1 MKLLEYK
8 GKELLSKYN
17 IAIQKSV
24 LVESPD
30 NISLKLSDL
39 TFPVVI
45 KAQIMAGGR
54 GKAGGIRFADNL
66 KEAEEIIKSLLGF
79 NIKGHIVKKLLI
91 AQKVEGTSENYLSI
105 ILDRYY
111 KSPMIIFS
119 PIGGVDIEETARENP
134 DKIIKIPVNPLFGI
148 KDYIIRYI
156 IKKAC
161 LPDVFFNGLQN
172 IVTNIYRL
180 FLEYD
185 CILCEINPLLV
196 TEDNDFIAID
206 AKIDID
212 DSSLYRHPDI
222 SEFRDQIEEDKLI
235 LEARKYDF
243 LYIPIDSEGFVSV
256 MSNGSGMLMSCID
269 LITKSSLIV
278 GSALDLGGGATSDRI
293 SEAIKIVFK
302 NKRINYLFI
311 SVFGGITR
319 CDEVAGG
326 IRDAIKEIG
335 KDKILIVR
343 IEGTNK
349 EIGLDILKNLG
360 SNVSYVQTIGD
371 GIKELVLRK
380 EI

>member
-1 MKLLEYK
+1 LKLLEYK

-269 LITKSSLIV
+269 FITKSSLIV

-349 EIGLDILKNLG
+349 EVGLDILKNLG

>member
-1 MKLLEYK
+1 LKLLEYK

-293 SEAIKIVFK
+293 SEAIKIIFK

-349 EIGLDILKNLG
+349 EVGLDILKNLG

>member
-349 EIGLDILKNLG
+349 EVGLDILKNLG

>member
-269 LITKSSLIV
+269 FITKSSLIV
-278 GSALDLGGGATSDRI
+278 GSALD
-293 SEAIKIVFK
+293 
-302 NKRINYLFI
+302 
-311 SVFGGITR
+311 
-319 CDEVAGG
+319 
-326 IRDAIKEIG
+326 
-335 KDKILIVR
+335 
-343 IEGTNK
+343 
-349 EIGLDILKNLG
+349 
-360 SNVSYVQTIGD
+360 
-371 GIKELVLRK
+371 
-380 EI
+380 

>member
-269 LITKSSLIV
+269 FITKSSLIV